1 MLSHCKEN
9 NVNKMVII
17 GIAVAALL
25 IGGGGAAFYFMTQ
38 APAEEAPKVDARPFE
53 YVPMPAVVANFQ
65 VGSGM
70 RYVQITVNLQTRDE
84 DSATKM
90 KDNTPLI
97 QGEML
102 MLLQELNF
110 SDIDGIEGKRNLTN
124 LIEQRVVALFSGDPE
139 PFELERAVL
148 TGFVVQ

>member
-1 MLSHCKEN
+1 M
-9 NVNKMVII
+9 NKMVII

>member
-1 MLSHCKEN
+1 M
-9 NVNKMVII
+9 NKMVII
-17 GIAVAALL
+17 GITVAVLL
-25 IGGGGAAFYFMTQ
+25 IGGGGAAFYFINQ
-38 APAEEAPKVDARPFE
+38 APAEDAPKIDTRKFE
-53 YVPMPAVVANFQ
+53 YVPMPAVVANFK

-70 RYVQITVNLQTRDE
+70 RYVQITVNLQTRDP

-102 MLLQELNF
+102 MLLQELSF
-110 SDIDGIEGKRNLTN
+110 SDIDGIDGKRNLTD
-124 LIEQRVVALFSGDPE
+124 LIEQRVVALFAGDPE
-139 PFELERAVL
+139 PFELERVVL